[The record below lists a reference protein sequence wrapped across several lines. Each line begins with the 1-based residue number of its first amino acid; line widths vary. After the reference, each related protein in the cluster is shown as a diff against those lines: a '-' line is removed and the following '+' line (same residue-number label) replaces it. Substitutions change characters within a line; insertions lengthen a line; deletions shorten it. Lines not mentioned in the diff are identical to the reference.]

1 MVVLRI
7 IVVQRVKSLAGGPV
21 PSRSDF
27 AELATMPGVRSRS
40 AASLAA
46 HLTSLAD
53 QVEQEMLKRK
63 PENGG
68 DS

>member
-1 MVVLRI
+1 
-7 IVVQRVKSLAGGPV
+7 
-21 PSRSDF
+21 
-27 AELATMPGVRSRS
+27 MPGVRSRS

-63 PENGG
+63 PEHGG